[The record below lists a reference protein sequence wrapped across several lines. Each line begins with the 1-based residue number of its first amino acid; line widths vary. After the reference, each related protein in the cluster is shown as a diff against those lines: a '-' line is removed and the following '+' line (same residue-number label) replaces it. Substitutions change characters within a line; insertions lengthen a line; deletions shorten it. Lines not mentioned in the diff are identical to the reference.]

1 MIEHTNI
8 IYMPNISALGG
19 IETYVY
25 ELAKKYGDYDIAVV
39 SKKCDPQ
46 QAKRIRKYCKLYI
59 WNGEKIKCDVAI
71 INYNQDIIP
80 YINKEAKIYQTIH
93 ADYTNRL
100 VYNHQP
106 IPNERLTSFLGITKY
121 LTEKMADMIKPNKI
135 QLCYNPLTIDDED
148 KPIIIV
154 SATRLHKHKGLD
166 RMKCLINKLDTA
178 KVNYLWIVI
187 SNEQVD
193 FNSDNVI
200 LIKNRLDISRF
211 LKIADYVCLLSDS
224 EACSYTLN
232 EALYRNIPIITTP
245 LPYLDEIGVK
255 DGINSYIMEFDCSNV
270 DYIVKNITNIPKFI
284 FNKMDDNYSSIFNLV
299 RSNYKEELKMKVKV
313 KCIQNFYDMEEDERK
328 VVSLN
333 TPYDN
338 PDKHKNRCEWITTRE
353 RADHL
358 ASKGLVEIIEVI
370 KEDKKE
376 DKKIPT
382 KKIEKNKR

>member
-1 MIEHTNI
+1 MIEHANI

-25 ELAKKYGDYDIAVV
+25 ELVKKYGDYDIAVV

-93 ADYTNRL
+93 ADYTNKL
-100 VYNHQP
+100 IYNHQP
-106 IPNERLTSFLGITKY
+106 IPNERITSFLGITKY

-135 QLCYNPLTIDDED
+135 QLCYNPLTIDNED

-166 RMKCLINKLDTA
+166 RMKCLINKLDKA
-178 KVNYLWIVI
+178 KINYLWIII

-245 LPYLDEIGVK
+245 LPYLNEIGVI
-255 DGINSYIMEFDCSNV
+255 DGVNSYIMEFDCSNV

-299 RSNYKEELKMKVKV
+299 KSNYKEELKMKVKV

-328 VVSLN
+328 VVSLD

-338 PDKHKNRCEWITTRE
+338 PDKHKSRCEWITTRE

-358 ASKGLVEIIEVI
+358 VSKGLVEIIEII

-382 KKIEKNKR
+382 KKVEKKKK

>member
-59 WNGEKIKCDVAI
+59 WNGEKIKCDVAV

-93 ADYTNRL
+93 ADYTNKL
-100 VYNHQP
+100 IYNHQP
-106 IPNERLTSFLGITKY
+106 LPNERLTSFLGITKY

-135 QLCYNPLTIDDED
+135 QLCYNPLTIDNED

-178 KVNYLWIVI
+178 KINYLWIVI

-284 FNKMDDNYSSIFNLV
+284 FNKMDDDYSSIFNLV
-299 RSNYKEELKMKVKV
+299 KSNYKEELKMKVKV
-313 KCIQNFYDMEEDERK
+313 KCIQNFYDMDEDERK
-328 VVSLN
+328 VVSLD

>member
-1 MIEHTNI
+1 MIEHANI

-25 ELAKKYGDYDIAVV
+25 ELVKKYGDYDIAVV

-71 INYNQDIIP
+71 INYHQDIIP

-93 ADYTNRL
+93 ADYTNKL
-100 VYNHQP
+100 IYNHQP
-106 IPNERLTSFLGITKY
+106 IPNERITSFLGITKY

-135 QLCYNPLTIDDED
+135 QLCYNPLTIDNED

-166 RMKCLINKLDTA
+166 RMKCLINKLDRA
-178 KVNYLWIVI
+178 KINYLWIVI

-245 LPYLDEIGVK
+245 LPYLNEIGVI
-255 DGINSYIMEFDCSNV
+255 DGINSYIMDFDCSNV

-299 RSNYKEELKMKVKV
+299 KSNYKEELKMKVKV

-328 VVSLN
+328 VVDMN
-333 TPYDN
+333 VPYDEPN
-338 PDKHKNRCEWITTRE
+338 KHPNRCEWITTRE

-358 ASKGLVEIIEVI
+358 VSKNLVEIIEII

-382 KKIEKNKR
+382 KKVEKKKK

>member
-1 MIEHTNI
+1 MIEHANI

-39 SKKCDPQ
+39 SKQCDPQ

-59 WNGEKIKCDVAI
+59 WNGEKIKCKVAI
-71 INYNQDIIP
+71 TNYNQDIIP
-80 YINKEAKIYQTIH
+80 YINEDAKIYQTIH
-93 ADYTNRL
+93 ADYTNKTI
-100 VYNHQP
+100 YNHQP

-121 LTEKMADMIKPNKI
+121 LTKQMKDMIKPNKI

-154 SATRLHKHKGLD
+154 SATRLHRYKGLD
-166 RMKCLINKLDTA
+166 RMKCLINKLDKA
-178 KVNYLWIVI
+178 KVNYLWIII

-255 DGINSYIMEFDCSNV
+255 DGINAYIMEFDCSNV
-270 DYIVKNITNIPKFI
+270 DYIVKNITNIPKFE
-284 FNKMDDNYSSIFNLV
+284 FKRMDDNYSSIFYLTK
-299 RSNYKEELKMKVKV
+299 SNYKEELKMKVKV
-313 KCIQNFYDMEEDERK
+313 KCIQNYYDIEQDERK
-328 VVSLN
+328 VVDMN
-333 TPYDN
+333 VPYDEPN
-338 PDKHKNRCEWITTRE
+338 KHPNRCEWITTRE

-358 ASKGLVEIIEVI
+358 VSKNLVEIIEII

-382 KKIEKNKR
+382 KKVEKKKK

>member
-1 MIEHTNI
+1 MIEHANI

-39 SKKCDPQ
+39 SKQCDPQ

-71 INYNQDIIP
+71 INYHQDIIP
-80 YINKEAKIYQTIH
+80 YINEDAKIYQAIH

-106 IPNERLTSFLGITKY
+106 IPNERITSFLGITKY
-121 LTEKMADMIKPNKI
+121 LTKQMKDMIKPNKI
-135 QLCYNPLTIDDED
+135 ELCYNPLTIDDED

-166 RMKCLINKLDTA
+166 RMKCLINKLDRA

-187 SNEQVD
+187 SNEQVN

-255 DGINSYIMEFDCSNV
+255 DGINAYIMEFDCSNV
-270 DYIVKNITNIPKFI
+270 DKIVKNITNIPKFE
-284 FNKMDDNYSSIFNLV
+284 FKRMDDNYSSIFYLTK
-299 RSNYKEELKMKVKV
+299 SNYKEELKMKVKV
-313 KCIQNFYDMEEDERK
+313 KCIQNYYDIEQDERK
-328 VVSLN
+328 VVDMN
-333 TPYDN
+333 VPYDEPN
-338 PDKHKNRCEWITTRE
+338 KHPNRCEWITTRE

-358 ASKGLVEIIEVI
+358 VSKNLVEIIEII

-382 KKIEKNKR
+382 KKVEKKKK